1 MQLHYNLVIYMV
13 LEISMTHLLQTES
26 TLTSRYQTTIPD
38 AVRKA
43 LHLNKKD
50 KILYTVQSDGHVLI
64 SKIEKN
70 SDDPLIDS
78 FLEFIAEDIKNNP
91 QNIMPINQTLFNRI
105 EALVNGVELD
115 LNELLSDEE
124 DKERLPRIKKKSF

>member
-1 MQLHYNLVIYMV
+1 
-13 LEISMTHLLQTES
+13 MTHLLQTES